1 MINTLKVLMEKEDSR
16 EDQMGNFSTEIEILG
31 KNQMQVTENFLK

>member
-31 KNQMQVTENFLK
+31 KNQMQVIENFLK